1 MKQSK
6 EIIRLAFPS
15 MMENLLQMLM
25 GVVDNYLVAQVGLVA
40 VSGVSVANNIITIYQ
55 AVFIA
60 LGAAI
65 SSLVAKSIGEKN
77 AQKTV
82 QYQSDALLIT
92 IVLSLFLGLISVTL
106 GKQIL
111 QLLGTATAVT
121 QTGGLYLALVGGLII
136 SLGLITTFG
145 AILRSTGK
153 PRLPMYVSLVANI
166 LNALFSAVAVFICH
180 WGVAGVACSTVLAR
194 FISVGILAYY
204 LPIKRM
210 VKHMRWRL
218 SDDLIKLA
226 LPAAGER
233 LMMRAGDVVIIAIIV
248 KFGTKVVAGNAIG
261 ETLIQFNF
269 MPGFGVATAT
279 VILVARC
286 LGQRNPQAI
295 RRLVRMSYVISVLPM
310 FAIGLFSWYFHTELS
325 QLFTTDSVALQASAT
340 VLFYSFIGGPATAGT
355 LIYTAT
361 WQGLGNAR
369 LPFYATTIGMWLI
382 RIVLGYVLGIT
393 FNLGLQ
399 GVWLATLAD
408 NIFRWFLLKFLYH
421 RHLKTL
427 EPAPAT

>member
-106 GKQIL
+106 GKQML

-136 SLGLITTFG
+136 SLGLIKT
-145 AILRSTGK
+145 
-153 PRLPMYVSLVANI
+153 
-166 LNALFSAVAVFICH
+166 C
-180 WGVAGVACSTVLAR
+180 
-194 FISVGILAYY
+194 
-204 LPIKRM
+204 
-210 VKHMRWRL
+210 
-218 SDDLIKLA
+218 
-226 LPAAGER
+226 
-233 LMMRAGDVVIIAIIV
+233 RA
-248 KFGTKVVAGNAIG
+248 T
-261 ETLIQFNF
+261 
-269 MPGFGVATAT
+269 
-279 VILVARC
+279 
-286 LGQRNPQAI
+286 
-295 RRLVRMSYVISVLPM
+295 
-310 FAIGLFSWYFHTELS
+310 
-325 QLFTTDSVALQASAT
+325 
-340 VLFYSFIGGPATAGT
+340 
-355 LIYTAT
+355 
-361 WQGLGNAR
+361 
-369 LPFYATTIGMWLI
+369 
-382 RIVLGYVLGIT
+382 
-393 FNLGLQ
+393 
-399 GVWLATLAD
+399 
-408 NIFRWFLLKFLYH
+408 
-421 RHLKTL
+421 
-427 EPAPAT
+427 

>member
-106 GKQIL
+106 GKQML

-136 SLGLITTFG
+136 
-145 AILRSTGK
+145 
-153 PRLPMYVSLVANI
+153 
-166 LNALFSAVAVFICH
+166 
-180 WGVAGVACSTVLAR
+180 
-194 FISVGILAYY
+194 
-204 LPIKRM
+204 
-210 VKHMRWRL
+210 
-218 SDDLIKLA
+218 
-226 LPAAGER
+226 
-233 LMMRAGDVVIIAIIV
+233 
-248 KFGTKVVAGNAIG
+248 
-261 ETLIQFNF
+261 
-269 MPGFGVATAT
+269 
-279 VILVARC
+279 
-286 LGQRNPQAI
+286 
-295 RRLVRMSYVISVLPM
+295 
-310 FAIGLFSWYFHTELS
+310 
-325 QLFTTDSVALQASAT
+325 
-340 VLFYSFIGGPATAGT
+340 
-355 LIYTAT
+355 
-361 WQGLGNAR
+361 
-369 LPFYATTIGMWLI
+369 
-382 RIVLGYVLGIT
+382 
-393 FNLGLQ
+393 
-399 GVWLATLAD
+399 
-408 NIFRWFLLKFLYH
+408 
-421 RHLKTL
+421 
-427 EPAPAT
+427 

>member
-106 GKQIL
+106 GKQML

-180 WGVAGVACSTVLAR
+180 WG
-194 FISVGILAYY
+194 
-204 LPIKRM
+204 
-210 VKHMRWRL
+210 RL
-218 SDDLIKLA
+218 L
-226 LPAAGER
+226 
-233 LMMRAGDVVIIAIIV
+233 
-248 KFGTKVVAGNAIG
+248 N
-261 ETLIQFNF
+261 
-269 MPGFGVATAT
+269 
-279 VILVARC
+279 C
-286 LGQRNPQAI
+286 
-295 RRLVRMSYVISVLPM
+295 
-310 FAIGLFSWYFHTELS
+310 FSAFYFSRYFSL
-325 QLFTTDSVALQASAT
+325 L
-340 VLFYSFIGGPATAGT
+340 
-355 LIYTAT
+355 
-361 WQGLGNAR
+361 
-369 LPFYATTIGMWLI
+369 
-382 RIVLGYVLGIT
+382 
-393 FNLGLQ
+393 
-399 GVWLATLAD
+399 LAD
-408 NIFRWFLLKFLYH
+408 
-421 RHLKTL
+421 KTHG
-427 EPAPAT
+427 

>member
-92 IVLSLFLGLISVTL
+92 IVLSLFLG
-106 GKQIL
+106 KQML

-194 FISVGILAYY
+194 FISVGILAY
-204 LPIKRM
+204 
-210 VKHMRWRL
+210 
-218 SDDLIKLA
+218 
-226 LPAAGER
+226 
-233 LMMRAGDVVIIAIIV
+233 
-248 KFGTKVVAGNAIG
+248 
-261 ETLIQFNF
+261 
-269 MPGFGVATAT
+269 
-279 VILVARC
+279 
-286 LGQRNPQAI
+286 
-295 RRLVRMSYVISVLPM
+295 
-310 FAIGLFSWYFHTELS
+310 
-325 QLFTTDSVALQASAT
+325 
-340 VLFYSFIGGPATAGT
+340 
-355 LIYTAT
+355 
-361 WQGLGNAR
+361 
-369 LPFYATTIGMWLI
+369 
-382 RIVLGYVLGIT
+382 
-393 FNLGLQ
+393 
-399 GVWLATLAD
+399 
-408 NIFRWFLLKFLYH
+408 
-421 RHLKTL
+421 
-427 EPAPAT
+427 